1 MKLVIQI
8 PCYNEAETLP
18 ATLADIPDRIP
29 GIDCIEILVI
39 DDGSTDGT
47 SAVARQCGVHRV
59 VTLPYNQGLARA
71 FARGLAEAARMQ
83 ADIVVNT
90 DADHQYP
97 GRFIPD
103 LIAPVRNGEADIVV
117 GCRPIETI
125 RHFSPAKR
133 RLQRLGSRMVTWLT
147 GVAVPD
153 VTSGFRAYSRRAVHE
168 LKVFSEFTYTLE
180 TMIQAAKSG
189 LRVTGVSI
197 EINPP
202 TRPSRLFHSNF
213 YYIRRQAAT
222 IIRIWALYSPGKLF
236 SVSAGISLGLG
247 TLLLLRFIYFYLAAY
262 PDPSGKV
269 QSLIVASILLSLGF
283 SLLLFGVV
291 TDLIGVNRQLMEDT
305 INRLDALEQKT
316 GISDAGTGKSDAE
329 SEE

>member
-18 ATLADIPDRIP
+18 LTLADIPDALP
-29 GIDCIEILVI
+29 GIDSIEILII

-47 SAVARQCGVHRV
+47 AAVAKQCGVHRII
-59 VTLPYNQGLARA
+59 THPYNQGLARA
-71 FARGLAEAARMQ
+71 FARGLEEAGRMG

-97 GRFIPD
+97 GKFIRD
-103 LIAPVRNGEADIVV
+103 LVAPIISGESDIVV
-117 GCRPIETI
+117 GCRPIKSI
-125 RHFSPAKR
+125 GHFSPTKK

-147 GVAVPD
+147 RVDIPD
-153 VTSGFRAYSRRAVHE
+153 VTSGFRAYSKRAVHE
-168 LKVFSEFTYTLE
+168 LKIFSDFTYTIE

-189 LRVTGVSI
+189 LRVTGVTI
-197 EINPP
+197 DINEP

-236 SVSAGISLGLG
+236 NSSAWISLSLG
-247 TLLLLRFIYFYLAAY
+247 GILLLRFLYYYVLAY
-262 PDPSGKV
+262 PDPSGKI
-269 QSLIVASILLSLGF
+269 QSLIIASILLSLGF

-291 TDLIGVNRQLMEDT
+291 TDLIAVNRHLMENA
-305 INRLDALEQKT
+305 INRLDALEQQFRT
-316 GISDAGTGKSDAE
+316 SESITDTHDDA
-329 SEE
+329 